1 MPVYLSHTEINM
13 KKLKP
18 NPIMSVTTSLGL
30 TAGRLSNDNEPI
42 ESARPN
48 IKSERDSILG
58 FGIRALNVNHPRNS
72 PELRVILANKFLFHS
87 QVEQSA

>member
-1 MPVYLSHTEINM
+1 MAVYLSHTEINM

-18 NPIMSVTTSLGL
+18 NPKMSVTTSLGL
-30 TAGRLSNDNEPI
+30 TTGRLRSDNEPI

-58 FGIRALNVNHPRNS
+58 FGIRPLNAQSPRSS
-72 PELRVILANKFLFHS
+72 PTSRPILANNFLFL
-87 QVEQSA
+87 VPE